1 MSEIPS
7 PPRPLVPPVVP
18 PPRRWPVLPLLLVL
32 LLLAALLLTRY
43 VSEQIGYALARGRQR
58 AEAEWAREQ
67 LAVLPEPANRYRWV
81 AKALEPAVVGVKTE
95 QIIRAGTDELSA
107 LFGFPRQYRARGQ
120 GSGVIIDEQGYVIT
134 NYHVIRGATRVD
146 VELSDGRTIRGAE
159 IVGADPLTDI
169 AVLKIPAD
177 GLTAAQW
184 GQSDQLE
191 VGDPVLAI
199 GSPFGLDQT
208 VTAGIISAKGR
219 RAVVEEVRY
228 QDFIQTDAA
237 LNPGNSGGPLVDM
250 NGKVVG
256 INTAILGQTYQGI
269 SFAIPSNMA
278 REVYERLRTTG
289 SVERGWLGVAMQELD
304 ETLARRLGLES
315 LEGALVAGV
324 VPDSPAARAGIEPG
338 DVIVRFNGERI
349 TSPADLALAVA
360 RSRIGA
366 KATVELIRDG
376 RTVAK
381 TVTVGR
387 RPKQLP

>member
-1 MSEIPS
+1 MSEIPP
-7 PPRPLVPPVVP
+7 PPRPLVLPVRSR
-18 PPRRWPVLPLLLVL
+18 PRQWPVLPILLVVL
-32 LLLAALLLTRY
+32 VLAALLLWRY
-43 VSEQIGYALARGRQR
+43 VSEQIGYAAARGRQR
-58 AEAEWAREQ
+58 AEAQWAREQ
-67 LAVLPEPANRYRWV
+67 LAALPEPANRYRWV

-120 GSGVIIDEQGYVIT
+120 GSGVIVDEEGYVIT

-146 VELSDGRTIRGAE
+146 VELSDGRTVREVE

-169 AVLKIPAD
+169 AVLKIPPD

-184 GQSDQLE
+184 GESDQLE

-219 RAVVEEVRY
+219 RAVVEDVRY

-250 NGKVVG
+250 NAKVVG

-269 SFAIPSNMA
+269 SFAIPSRLA
-278 REVYERLRTTG
+278 REVYERLKTTG

-304 ETLARRLGLES
+304 EVLARRLGLEN

-324 VPDSPAARAGIEPG
+324 VADSPADQAGIAPG
-338 DVIVRFNGERI
+338 DVIVRWNKEKI

-360 RSRIGA
+360 RSRIGS
-366 KATVELIRDG
+366 KATVELIREG
-376 RTVAK
+376 RSLEK
-381 TVTVGR
+381 TLTVGR
-387 RPKQLP
+387 RPEQLP

>member
-1 MSEIPS
+1 MSEIPRQ
-7 PPRPLVPPVVP
+7 PPPVVP
-18 PPRRWPVLPLLLVL
+18 PVVLPRRRSMLPLLIVL
-32 LLLAALLLTRY
+32 ALLAAVLLSGY

-58 AEAEWAREQ
+58 AEAEWAKAQ
-67 LAVLPEPANRYRWV
+67 LADLPEPANRYRLV

-107 LFGFPRQYRARGQ
+107 LFGMPRRYRARGQ
-120 GSGVIIDEQGYVIT
+120 GSGVIVDDDGYVIT

-146 VELSDGRTIRGAE
+146 VELSEGRTIREVE

-169 AVLKIPAD
+169 ALLKIPPD
-177 GLTAAQW
+177 GLSAAQW
-184 GQSDQLE
+184 GDSDQLE

-219 RAVVEEVRY
+219 RAVVEDLRY

-250 NGKVVG
+250 NARVVG
-256 INTAILGQTYQGI
+256 INTAILGHTYQGV
-269 SFAIPSNMA
+269 SFAIPSNLA
-278 REVYERLRTTG
+278 REVYERLKTTG

-304 ETLARRLGLES
+304 ETLARRLGLQS

-324 VPDSPAARAGIEPG
+324 VPDSPADRAGIQPG
-338 DVIVRFNGERI
+338 DVIVRWNDEEV
-349 TSPADLALAVA
+349 TDPADLALAVA
-360 RSRIGA
+360 RSPIGS
-366 KATVELIRDG
+366 KATVELIREG
-376 RTVAK
+376 RRVEK

-387 RPKQLP
+387 RPEQLP